1 MLFGVEII
9 PVYGREDCV
18 LRFMMFTN
26 LFKIVNITEYVFQVR
41 CMELRDLLEEQELSE
56 SEIEEKVNSFRAKLL
71 AEKKLSYQRDSSGR
85 PM

>member
-1 MLFGVEII
+1 
-9 PVYGREDCV
+9 
-18 LRFMMFTN
+18 
-26 LFKIVNITEYVFQVR
+26 
-41 CMELRDLLEEQELSE
+41 MELRDLLEEQELSE